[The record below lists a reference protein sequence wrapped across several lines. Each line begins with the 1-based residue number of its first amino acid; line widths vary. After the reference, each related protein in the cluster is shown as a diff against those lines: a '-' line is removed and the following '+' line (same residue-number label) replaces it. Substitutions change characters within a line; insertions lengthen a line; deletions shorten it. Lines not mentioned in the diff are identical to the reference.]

1 MLLLHKY
8 RRIFLRERRARI
20 TYKRVGRLRLL
31 LQLSDSLEKLLLLA
45 GESSSFFEQEGVRAR
60 CDLHRPFSH
69 FLLSKL
75 LGQRFNRY
83 CSAMT
88 LDLDLACLLKPTLE
102 TLLVLNQVANLVKD
116 TLGALTT

>member
-69 FLLSKL
+69 FLL
-75 LGQRFNRY
+75 GQRFNRY

-88 LDLDLACLLKPTLE
+88 LDLDLACLLKPTLK